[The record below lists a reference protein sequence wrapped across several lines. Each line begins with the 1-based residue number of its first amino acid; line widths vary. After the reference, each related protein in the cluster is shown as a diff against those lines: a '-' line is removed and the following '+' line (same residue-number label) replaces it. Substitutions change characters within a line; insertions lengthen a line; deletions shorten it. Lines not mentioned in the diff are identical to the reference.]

1 LKQDAALACEPDAAF
16 RESRLKASAGHVGI

>member
-16 RESRLKASAGHVGI
+16 RESRLKASSGHVGI